1 MSQAVFARTVQGYIF
16 LLAAALLWGTAFV
29 FQKSATSDANAFAF
43 NFLRFSASIP
53 ALLLLRYLPLK
64 LFEPHSN
71 DTLTQ
76 RHWRYNAWV
85 IGGGGAVFMFL
96 GISLQQLGLTY
107 TTAGKSGFLTSLY
120 IVIVPMLALLFRQR
134 CHREVWLGAAIALL
148 GVYLLGSGG
157 GDSGESQFNRG
168 DVMTLL
174 SAIAWAAHVLWLGA
188 FARYANV
195 LTIVTVQMSGVAVFS
210 GVVMVFLLLVDGTQY
225 PLPTPALVGDIKA
238 EILYTGVVSTAVA
251 FTLQIFGQR
260 HVPPA
265 NAALIMSSEAIFALL
280 AGVVFLSERLTVTA
294 LLGCLLI
301 LLGVIAAQLGGKL
314 GAPK

>member
-1 MSQAVFARTVQGYIF
+1 
-16 LLAAALLWGTAFV
+16 
-29 FQKSATSDANAFAF
+29 
-43 NFLRFSASIP
+43 
-53 ALLLLRYLPLK
+53 
-64 LFEPHSN
+64 
-71 DTLTQ
+71 
-76 RHWRYNAWV
+76 
-85 IGGGGAVFMFL
+85 
-96 GISLQQLGLTY
+96 
-107 TTAGKSGFLTSLY
+107 
-120 IVIVPMLALLFRQR
+120 
-134 CHREVWLGAAIALL
+134 
-148 GVYLLGSGG
+148 
-157 GDSGESQFNRG
+157 
-168 DVMTLL
+168 MTLL

-210 GVVMVFLLLVDGTQY
+210 GVVMLFLLLVDGTQY